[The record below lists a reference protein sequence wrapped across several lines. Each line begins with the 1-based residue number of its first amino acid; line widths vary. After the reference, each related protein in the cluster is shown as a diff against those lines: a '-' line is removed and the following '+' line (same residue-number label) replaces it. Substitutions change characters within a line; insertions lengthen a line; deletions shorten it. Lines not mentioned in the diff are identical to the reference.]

1 MKIKIQEL
9 LLKKKRELENRTRK
23 LTSED
28 PFEDKTRL
36 LDNAASDTEAREE
49 VGHERIEALKNELSK
64 NINLVKR
71 ALKRFGIGKYGIC
84 ENCNNPISQERLK
97 IFPEADLCISCEQK
111 REAG

>member
-9 LLKKKRELENRTRK
+9 LLKKKRELENRIRK
-23 LTSED
+23 LTNED
-28 PFEDKTRL
+28 PFGDKTRL

-84 ENCNNPISQERLK
+84 ESCNNPISQERLN
-97 IFPEADLCISCEQK
+97 IFPEAELCISCKQK
-111 REAG
+111 REAA